1 MAANFSPEDF
11 LRSNDKKVRRSN
23 TLFDRELQ
31 NCEKCLWKSKKYRKQ
46 RTELSLQKVGSS
58 TVCDRIEQKIIKN
71 RKTELKKTGIALGVK
86 CAKKFKMDRMD
97 PMDPMD
103 FLRYQKNKIVHLVYL
118 VHLVHKMLI
127 RLPADQ
133 TGIRL
138 QRE

>member
-1 MAANFSPEDF
+1 
-11 LRSNDKKVRRSN
+11 
-23 TLFDRELQ
+23 
-31 NCEKCLWKSKKYRKQ
+31 
-46 RTELSLQKVGSS
+46 
-58 TVCDRIEQKIIKN
+58 
-71 RKTELKKTGIALGVK
+71 
-86 CAKKFKMDRMD
+86 
-97 PMDPMD
+97 MDPMD